1 MGPGIPMARWGSSLE
16 GERAEV
22 GEAQPGLGDC
32 PWDYQGEFGRVVVG
46 VSPAKKAV
54 GVPGTSS
61 ERGWDDQVW
70 W

>member
-1 MGPGIPMARWGSSLE
+1 MGPGIPVARWGSSLE

-22 GEAQPGLGDC
+22 GEARPGRGDC
-32 PWDYQGEFGRVVVG
+32 SWGYWGESGRVVVG
-46 VSPAKKAV
+46 VSLAEMAV
-54 GVPGTSS
+54 GVLGPSL